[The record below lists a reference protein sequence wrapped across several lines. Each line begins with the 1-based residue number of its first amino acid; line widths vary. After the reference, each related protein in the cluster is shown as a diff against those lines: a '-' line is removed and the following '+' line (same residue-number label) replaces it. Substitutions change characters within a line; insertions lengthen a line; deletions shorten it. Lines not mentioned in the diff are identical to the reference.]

1 MNMNELPNRPA
12 LDHRAAD
19 SDRDATAQRM
29 RDAAAEGRL
38 DFAELEE
45 RLDSVYASRTLGEL
59 KALVRDLG
67 VTASTEVVPLDLRTR
82 SGSLA
87 KEGFW
92 RVPSHITAE
101 CTSGRIKLDFTQVEC
116 SHRDVKIDVMARS
129 GSIVL
134 VVPKGWVVDL
144 DQATAKSGTIVNRVR
159 ERRDRDSPTLHVHGR
174 VLSGR
179 ISARYPR
186 RSFRMWLKELLA

>member
-1 MNMNELPNRPA
+1 MDMNKIPNQSS
-12 LDHRAAD
+12 LDHRAGD

-38 DFAELEE
+38 DFAELEQ
-45 RLDSVYASRTLGEL
+45 RLDAVYSSKTLGEL
-59 KALVRDLG
+59 EALVMDLG
-67 VTASTEVVPLDLRTR
+67 EAAGGDVVPLDLQTR
-82 SGSLA
+82 SGSLV
-87 KEGFW
+87 KQGYW

-101 CTSGRIKLDFTQVEC
+101 CTSGRIKLDFTLAEC
-116 SHRDVKIDVMARS
+116 SHREVQLDVRAKS
-129 GSIVL
+129 GSIIL

-159 ERRDRDSPTLHVHGR
+159 ERRDRDSPTLHVHGK

-186 RSFRMWLKELLA
+186 RSFWMWLTGHPA